1 MDNEVRESKNRRRRY
16 RGHIDTLNETNEY
29 PLLPNL
35 PAIFDN
41 KEVPTNV
48 VDGDMNVFPEQFT
61 CFNQFRVLDPIVL
74 RNLRA
79 IQLDRP
85 TVTQKYMIQHIYCSQ
100 KDVFVQATSRTGKTY
115 GYTLPVIAKIGEWK
129 VEKPTKRP
137 NSPYAIVIVPTKTL
151 GYQTYRDISLLTN
164 GSSVS
169 CAHALGGVSMRETSD
184 EFKRGCDIVVGTP
197 GRVCHLIE
205 ENRLLFHNLRFMV
218 YDEADEIFLNFGGK
232 GMDADV
238 HKIINELKAAIE
250 DVSDRPKIRSI
261 FCSATFT
268 AGSMVFDGLVFQ
280 PDYRVNIT
288 IGKENVTPNYIKHN
302 FIFVQKQAEKSAVF
316 AEMLP
321 TFQSLGQTIVF
332 VNRETETI
340 TNAIFQTLS
349 SGSYVSHELRADNYA
364 RENLRAIT
372 EIRDNVADFLVSTR
386 IGARG
391 LNFPSC
397 RCVVNYE
404 IPRDRHDLLN
414 RLSRCALAGSEAIT
428 FTFFAMDT
436 DFSAAPWLCQLLE
449 DTNQPVPV
457 TLKEAADR

>member
-1 MDNEVRESKNRRRRY
+1 MDRY
-16 RGHIDTLNETNEY
+16 QGHIDNLNETNEY

-41 KEVPTNV
+41 EEVQTNV
-48 VDGDMNVFPEQFT
+48 VHGDVNIFPEQFT
-61 CFNQFRVLDPIVL
+61 SFDQLKCLDPIVF

-79 IQLDRP
+79 AQLERP
-85 TVTQKYMIQHIYCSQ
+85 TVTQKYMIQHIYWSQ

-115 GYTLPVIAKIGEWK
+115 GYTLPLIAKISEWK
-129 VEKPTKRP
+129 IKKSSKRC
-137 NSPYAIVIVPTKTL
+137 NSPYAIIMVPTKTL
-151 GYQTYRDISLLTN
+151 GYQTYRDITLLTS

-169 CAHALGGVSMRETSD
+169 CAHALGGVSMRETND

-238 HKIINELKAAIE
+238 HKIIKELKIAIG
-250 DVSDRPKIRSI
+250 DALDRPQIRSV
-261 FCSATFT
+261 FCSATFNAT
-268 AGSMVFDGLVFQ
+268 SMLFDSVLFQ
-280 PDYRVNIT
+280 PNYRVNIT
-288 IGKENVTPNYIKHN
+288 IGKENVTPKYIKHN

-349 SGSYVSHELRADNYA
+349 PNSYVAHELRADNYA
-364 RENLRAIT
+364 KENLRAIT
-372 EIRDNVADFLVSTR
+372 EIRDNFADFLVATR

-397 RCVVNYE
+397 RCVVNYD
-404 IPRDRHDLLN
+404 ISRDRYELLN
-414 RLSRCALAGSEAIT
+414 RLSRCALAGAEAMT

-436 DFSAAPWLCQLLE
+436 DLSIASWLCQLLE

-457 TLKEAADR
+457 TLKEAANRYIVTSKSIVR